1 MAIEVV
7 EKQNPAFEQE
17 VRSFLATAPR
27 GACGEHDP
35 RWLCVLREGLGHRPF
50 AIVSRS
56 ADGKIDGYLPAA
68 LVASRLFGR
77 FLVSLPYLNRAGVVA
92 NDDRVAA
99 ELIERAVALADD
111 NDVQY
116 LELRHGDALTHNALG
131 ASRDEKVR
139 MVLTLP
145 DPNAPAPPAKG
156 KAVEEAIPGAG
167 QPGAEQLWRAI
178 DSKARNLVR
187 KGDKSELTLQWGGRD
202 VLDDFYQVFAINMRD
217 LGTPVYARKLFASI
231 LERLEGDAELA
242 VVYHKGHAIA
252 GALLVHSGGQGAGV
266 QGPGPREEK
275 PAADRSSRSQG
286 PEPLALLPSTQVP
299 SASALREFNTTN
311 ANMWMYHGLLL
322 RAIARG
328 SREFDFGRSS
338 VDSGTYKF
346 KKQWG
351 AQPHPTVWQYHVRR
365 GDINAVRPDNPKH
378 KRRIETWQKLP
389 VWLTRLVGPAIV
401 RGIP

>member
-1 MAIEVV
+1 MAIEVLS
-7 EKQNPAFEQE
+7 KQNPALEQE
-17 VRSFLATAPR
+17 VRSFLATAPS

-35 RWLCVLREGLGHRPF
+35 RWLDILHEGLGHRPF
-50 AIVSRS
+50 SIISRS
-56 ADGKIDGYLPAA
+56 TDGKMDGYLPVA
-68 LVASRLFGR
+68 LVSSRLFGR
-77 FLVSLPYLNRAGVVA
+77 FLVSLPYLNRAGIA
-92 NDDRVAA
+92 TNDERVAA
-99 ELIERAVALADD
+99 DLIGRAVSLADD
-111 NDVQY
+111 HDVQY
-116 LELRHGDALTHNALG
+116 LELRHGQALTHKELG

-145 DPNAPAPPAKG
+145 DPHAPVPPAKG
-156 KAVEEAIPGAG
+156 KAVEEALPGAG

-187 KGDKSELTLQWGGRD
+187 KGDKSDLTLKWGGLE
-202 VLDDFYQVFAINMRD
+202 VLDDFYHVFAINMRD
-217 LGTPVYARKLFASI
+217 LGTPVYARKFFASI
-231 LERLEGDAELA
+231 LGRLEGDAEMA
-242 VVYHKGHAIA
+242 VVHHKGQPIA
-252 GALLVHSGGQGAGV
+252 GALLIHAAG
-266 QGPGPREEK
+266 
-275 PAADRSSRSQG
+275 
-286 PEPLALLPSTQVP
+286 STQVP
-299 SASALREFNTTN
+299 SASALREFNSTN
-311 ANMWMYHGLLL
+311 ANMWMYHQLLL

-365 GDINAVRPDNPKH
+365 GDINAVRPDNPRH